1 MNSLLA
7 WCNQSSF
14 LFSVGWMQ
22 PVHFSFLDELDAT
35 SLLFVSQ
42 WAGCYHWL
50 SVFSSRW
57 AGCNKSSFL
66 FSWWPTWLFFSS
78 VFLTGTVGNS
88 SLYLVCS
95 LFQWRCKPQKLLRST
110 RERDLLQILIDSS
123 PVLSCSGL
131 LGSILSSRPLTKPF
145 KSRTVNSNL
154 LHCARFINP
163 QSL

>member
-1 MNSLLA
+1 
-7 WCNQSSF
+7 
-14 LFSVGWMQ
+14 
-22 PVHFSFLDELDAT
+22 
-35 SLLFVSQ
+35 
-42 WAGCYHWL
+42 
-50 SVFSSRW
+50 
-57 AGCNKSSFL
+57 
-66 FSWWPTWLFFSS
+66 
-78 VFLTGTVGNS
+78 LTGTVGNS

-95 LFQWRCKPQKLLRST
+95 LFQWRCKPQKLSRST

-131 LGSILSSRPLTKPF
+131 LGSILSSKPLTKPF